1 MIDRLSE
8 ILPAIRAAAEK
19 RGWQTRSGERA
30 LLEVMA
36 EGKRYIIDVKEHTGP
51 IYWPNL
57 REWTAHLGEGG
68 QILMTMGFF
77 PDKTIGQL
85 LREVE
90 LAKRVAL
97 VGMGLTSFFET
108 EFKPRK
114 FGQTETSPF
123 LAVEHILARRGIQ
136 LQEISCHYCAG
147 RPLASCQICGA
158 LSCKNHFIA
167 CPLCRAYLCHPDV
180 KDCYFKHEC

>member
-1 MIDRLSE
+1 MIDRFSE
-8 ILPAIRAAAEK
+8 ILPAIIAVAEK
-19 RGWQTRSGERA
+19 RGWQISSGERA
-30 LLEVMA
+30 LLEVVA
-36 EGKRYIIDVKEHTGP
+36 EGTRHIIDVKEHTGP

-57 REWTAHLGEGG
+57 RDWIGRFGERS

-77 PDKTIGQL
+77 PEKTIGQL
-85 LREVE
+85 LNEPE

-108 EFKPRK
+108 EFRPRK
-114 FGQTETSPF
+114 LGQTQTPLF
-123 LAVEHILARRGIQ
+123 LAVEDILARRGVQ

-147 RPLASCQICGA
+147 KPLASCRICGT
-158 LSCKNHFIA
+158 LSCKSHFIA

-180 KDCYFKHEC
+180 KDCYFQHEC

>member
-8 ILPAIRAAAEK
+8 ILPAIKAAAEK
-19 RGWQTRSGERA
+19 GGWQTRFAETA
-30 LLEVMA
+30 LLEVVA
-36 EGKRYIIDVKEHTGP
+36 EEKRYIIDVKEHTGP
-51 IYWPNL
+51 IYWPNP
-57 REWTAHLGEGG
+57 RNWIGRLGEGS

-77 PDKTIGQL
+77 PDKAIGQL
-85 LREVE
+85 LSEPE

-108 EFKPRK
+108 EFKPQK
-114 FGQTETSPF
+114 FGQAETSLF
-123 LAVEHILARRGIQ
+123 RVVEDILARRGIQ

-147 RPLASCQICGA
+147 RPLSSCQICGD
-158 LSCKNHFIA
+158 LSCKNHFIV

-180 KDCYFKHEC
+180 KGCYFKHEC